1 MDKRK
6 VIFDCDT
13 GTDDAVALIAAL
25 KRDAFD
31 ILGITS
37 VRGNIEVDKV
47 VENNLRILDLLKM
60 DIPVYRGC
68 HRAMTRTLIPG
79 RDKNTLMQ
87 TVAKEVGGKVLR
99 IHDDELPLPKTAR
112 KAEEKHACSFIVDT
126 LLNCDEKIDIIA
138 VGPLTNL
145 GVAFTMDSRIAEHIG
160 TIYIM
165 GGALAQG
172 NRTPVAEANFYDD
185 PEAAEIVL
193 TSGCNVIVNGIEPNL
208 EGATYDIDEI
218 AELKTIGTPEACFVS
233 DLLTGWISKCKVLF
247 DTDSESCC
255 IHDYAAVSQAID
267 PDTVT
272 DMRPEICH
280 VDISGGMCDGM
291 LVVDRRVPEPVDS
304 PVRVVYHMDAERTHA
319 LLRQLLAK

>member
-1 MDKRK
+1 MKEFLEQLAEARKQLVYYGDDKSAQTIDWIYGIVQLASHQESYEEIRN
-6 VIFDCDT
+6 
-13 GTDDAVALIAAL
+13 AL
-25 KRDAFD
+25 
-31 ILGITS
+31 T
-37 VRGNIEVDKV
+37 NIEKTVT
-47 VENNLRILDLLKM
+47 LRISK
-60 DIPVYRGC
+60 
-68 HRAMTRTLIPG
+68 
-79 RDKNTLMQ
+79 
-87 TVAKEVGGKVLR
+87 KVNP
-99 IHDDELPLPKTAR
+99 DVK
-112 KAEEKHACSFIVDT
+112 S
-126 LLNCDEKIDIIA
+126 
-138 VGPLTNL
+138 
-145 GVAFTMDSRIAEHIG
+145 
-160 TIYIM
+160 
-165 GGALAQG
+165 Q
-172 NRTPVAEANFYDD
+172 
-185 PEAAEIVL
+185 
-193 TSGCNVIVNGIEPNL
+193 
-208 EGATYDIDEI
+208 I